1 MHRILNVMKCTVI
14 SSFIHQTQKTNTDAD
29 VSTHTPA
36 NAFSISFRY
45 TENFDCTIYD
55 RCDGKQTSKV
65 CKLLLLLFCIINRNA
80 SALIEKVSKSFR
92 TRNCKKSRAKKKH
105 THTPTKESW
114 SYFEWTNKRTSVSFF
129 FHMTKYILKF
139 YGRSEIVGINFQA
152 ANIGWIIG
160 W

>member
-1 MHRILNVMKCTVI
+1 MKCTVI

-92 TRNCKKSRAKKKH
+92 TRNCEYKVKSREQKKNTH
-105 THTPTKESW
+105 THRQKRAGATLNER
-114 SYFEWTNKRTSVSFF
+114 TNERVHHFSF
-129 FHMTKYILKF
+129 T
-139 YGRSEIVGINFQA
+139 
-152 ANIGWIIG
+152 
-160 W
+160 